1 MSHFW
6 SVIVY
11 RIICIALFLLC
22 FVSAPNGFRT
32 VCSESGT
39 FHRESMGYTSWI
51 SRVGKLWKVL
61 EEYNYIASVESCE
74 QLYEGS
80 VRWCIARHV
89 WEGKACRIHRGLK
102 SIKVYV
108 KVVCYLQ
115 CYSAYS
121 WAEPTEA
128 GVQML
133 NTYAQDLYSILIR
146 CCNCNGESEG
156 REFATKCEEHL
167 DRTGLCRN
175 GSWEWV
181 LIRQKS

>member
-61 EEYNYIASVESCE
+61 EEYNYIPSVESCG

-80 VRWCIARHV
+80 VRWYSQ
-89 WEGKACRIHRGLK
+89 AC
-102 SIKVYV
+102 V
-108 KVVCYLQ
+108 
-115 CYSAYS
+115 
-121 WAEPTEA
+121 T
-128 GVQML
+128 
-133 NTYAQDLYSILIR
+133 
-146 CCNCNGESEG
+146 GESMQNTQRFEVNQGVCQGCVLSPVLFSIFMDRGNG
-156 REFATKCEEHL
+156 RRECRCWIPMR
-167 DRTGLCRN
+167 RTYTL
-175 GSWEWV
+175 SWYDVAIETDNPKEV
-181 LIRQKS
+181 NLQQNVKRT